1 MIRVAIVT
9 GVWKRPEI
17 FKMFAAGVK
26 SLQDHF
32 AGRLEIICCV
42 AGSEGYRS
50 QQMVTPHT
58 NFFYTEVPNQPLG
71 QKMNAA
77 VFLCRKLSPDYC
89 LMIGSDDI
97 IGISLM
103 EKYYELIQRGVGY
116 AYLTDCFFFDTRT
129 KRGLYWGGYT
139 RSFNRGKGAGIGRLI
154 SKTVLDRINWL
165 CWPPGYDRILDTAF
179 DKQIEKINC
188 SKVEINLKRD
198 KVFAL
203 DIKSSTNMTPFELWE
218 NSTYI
223 DGRKILFENL
233 PNHLAQ
239 LIYGSVL

>member
-1 MIRVAIVT
+1 MIRLAIVT

-17 FKMFAAGVK
+17 FAMFAAGVK
-26 SLQDHF
+26 SLQEHF
-32 AGRLEIICCV
+32 KGRIEIICCV
-42 AGSEGYRS
+42 AGSEG
-50 QQMVTPHT
+50 QQSRGMVAVHE

-77 VFLCRKLSPDYC
+77 VNLSNKLSPDYC

-103 EKYYELIQRGVGY
+103 ERYFELMQRGIDYV
-116 AYLTDCFFFDTRT
+116 YLTDCFFFDTRT
-129 KRGLYWGGYT
+129 KRGLYWGGYQ
-139 RSFNRGKGAGIGRLI
+139 RNFNRGKGAGIGRLI
-154 SKTVLDRINWL
+154 SKRALDRIQWL

-179 DKQIEKINC
+179 DKQMERFKGNKID
-188 SKVEINLKRD
+188 INLKRD
-198 KVFAL
+198 GLFAL

-218 NSTYI
+218 NSSFT

-233 PNHLAQ
+233 PHHLAK
-239 LIYGSVL
+239 LIYG

>member
-1 MIRVAIVT
+1 MIRVAIAT

-17 FKMFAAGVK
+17 FAMFAAGIS
-26 SLQDHF
+26 SLQLHF
-32 AGRLEIICCV
+32 NGRLEIICCV
-42 AGSEGYRS
+42 AGSEGYKSR
-50 QQMVTPHT
+50 QMVEAYN
-58 NFFYTEVPNQPLG
+58 NFFYTEVPNHPLG

-77 VFLCRKLSPDYC
+77 TALARKLSPDYC

-103 EKYYELIQRGVGY
+103 EKYFELIQRGVDY
-116 AYLTDCFFFDTRT
+116 AYLTDCYFFDTRT
-129 KRGLYWGGYT
+129 KRGLYWGGYV
-139 RSFNRGKGAGIGRLI
+139 RNFNRGKGAGIGRLI
-154 SKTVLDRINWL
+154 SKNVLDRINWI

-218 NSTYI
+218 NSSFT
-223 DGRKILFENL
+223 DGHKILFENL
-233 PNHLAQ
+233 PNHLAK
-239 LIYGSVL
+239 LIYEPIL